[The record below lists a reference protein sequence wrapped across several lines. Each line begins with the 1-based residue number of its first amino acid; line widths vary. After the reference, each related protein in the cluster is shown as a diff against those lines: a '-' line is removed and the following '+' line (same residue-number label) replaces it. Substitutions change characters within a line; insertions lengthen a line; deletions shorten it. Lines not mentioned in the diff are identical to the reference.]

1 MVRGTIIAS
10 TTYTHSVCTRKHLES
25 NVPSIEMKSS
35 QHTDPGPAISGRMSR
50 RRFFRQSGA
59 AALST
64 MLLTS
69 CDNLLDKIIPSKKD
83 KRDKTL
89 AFFGDSLTIGAGG
102 TRPFGEWVGNVFP
115 ERPVFNDGINGQIAL
130 SIAIRQGGVP
140 LTLSVAGGKFDGVKP
155 VAVTKINNEFL
166 STPLNA
172 NVYSRTGTLV
182 GVKCTITRK
191 FLPEIGERY
200 TVEPLAKSD
209 TEVPADPPV
218 EIEIPDGSVFELDD
232 AVRLRTATQILWYG
246 RNDISEG
253 KPGAD
258 ILATI
263 KSSVDYIAEPRRY
276 LVLGI
281 LCAATEN
288 KGTDGYARVTA
299 FNDELALLYGK
310 SYVAMT
316 PPTESEMS
324 DIGYAPSPGDMEDI
338 EKGNF
343 PRGMRAANSTDQIHL
358 NDFGYQL
365 VANRVVKKIRELD
378 Y

>member
-1 MVRGTIIAS
+1 
-10 TTYTHSVCTRKHLES
+10 
-25 NVPSIEMKSS
+25 MKMNPF
-35 QHTDPGPAISGRMSR
+35 QHTDPGRTIGTGMSR

-89 AFFGDSLTIGAGG
+89 AFFGDSLTIGTGG
-102 TRPFGEWVGNVFP
+102 TRPFGEWVGDVFP

-140 LTLSVAGGKFDGVKP
+140 LTLSVAGGKFDGAKP
-155 VAVTKINNEFL
+155 VTVTKLTNEFL

-172 NVYSRTGTLV
+172 DVYSRTGTLV
-182 GVKCTITRK
+182 GVPCTITRK
-191 FLPEIGERY
+191 FLPDVGEHY
-200 TVEPLAKSD
+200 TVEPLAQSG
-209 TEVPADPPV
+209 TEAPGETPLAETPV
-218 EIEIPDGSVFELDD
+218 DIEIPDDSVFELDD
-232 AVRLRTATQILWYG
+232 AVRLKTATQILWYG
-246 RNDISEG
+246 RNDIAEG
-253 KPGAD
+253 KPETD
-258 ILATI
+258 VLAAI

-281 LCAATEN
+281 LPAASEN
-288 KGTDGYARVTA
+288 KGTDRYAKVTA
-299 FNDELALLYGK
+299 FNDQLAMLYGK

-316 PPTESEMS
+316 PPTESEMN
-324 DIGYAPSPGDMEDI
+324 DIGFVPTADDMEDI

-343 PRGMRAANSTDQIHL
+343 PRRMRAANSTDQIHL
-358 NDFGYQL
+358 NNLGYQI
-365 VANRVVKKIRELD
+365 VANRVVKKIRDLD

>member
-1 MVRGTIIAS
+1 
-10 TTYTHSVCTRKHLES
+10 
-25 NVPSIEMKSS
+25 MKMNPF
-35 QHTDPGPAISGRMSR
+35 QHTDPGRMIGTGMSR

-69 CDNLLDKIIPSKKD
+69 CDNLLDKIVPSKKD

-89 AFFGDSLTIGAGG
+89 AFFGDSLTIGTGG
-102 TRPFGEWVGNVFP
+102 TRPFGEWVGDVFP
-115 ERPVFNDGINGQIAL
+115 GRPVFNDGINGQIAV

-140 LTLSVAGGKFDGVKP
+140 LTLSVAGGKFDGAKP
-155 VAVTKINNEFL
+155 VTVTKLTNEFL

-172 NVYSRTGTLV
+172 NVYSRTGTLA
-182 GVKCTITRK
+182 GVPCTITRK
-191 FLPEIGERY
+191 FLPDVGERY
-200 TVEPLAKSD
+200 TVQPLAQTG
-209 TEVPADPPV
+209 TEALGEETPLTETPV
-218 EIEIPDGSVFELDD
+218 DIEIPDDSVFELDD

-246 RNDISEG
+246 RNDIAEG
-253 KPGAD
+253 KPDAD
-258 ILATI
+258 ILAAI

-281 LCAATEN
+281 LPAASEN
-288 KGTDGYARVTA
+288 KGTDLYAKVTA
-299 FNDELALLYGK
+299 FNDELAMLYGK

-316 PPTESEMS
+316 PPTESEMN
-324 DIGYAPSPGDMEDI
+324 DIGFVPTADDMEDI

-343 PRGMRAANSTDQIHL
+343 PRRMRAANNADQIHL
-358 NDFGYQL
+358 NNFGYQI
-365 VANRVVKKIRELD
+365 VANRVVKKIRDLD

>member
-1 MVRGTIIAS
+1 M
-10 TTYTHSVCTRKHLES
+10 CPKHLDI
-25 NVPSIEMKSS
+25 NVPSIEMNST
-35 QHTDPGPAISGRMSR
+35 QHTDPGRAIVGRMSR

-64 MLLTS
+64 MFLTS

-83 KRDKTL
+83 NRDKTL
-89 AFFGDSLTIGAGG
+89 AFFGDSLTIGTGG
-102 TRPFGEWVGNVFP
+102 TRPFGEWVGDVFP

-155 VAVTKINNEFL
+155 VTVTKINNEFL

-172 NVYSRTGTLV
+172 NVYSRTGTLA

-191 FLPEIGERY
+191 FVPEVGERY
-200 TVEPLAKSD
+200 TVEPLAQSD
-209 TEVPADPPV
+209 TEVLAGTPAD
-218 EIEIPDGSVFELDD
+218 IEIPDGSIFELDD
-232 AVRLRTATQILWYG
+232 AVRLRTATQVLWYG
-246 RNDISEG
+246 RNDIAEG
-253 KPGAD
+253 RPEAD
-258 ILATI
+258 ILAVI

-281 LCAATEN
+281 LPAATEN
-288 KGTDGYARVTA
+288 KGTDRYAKLTA
-299 FNDELALLYGK
+299 FNDELAMLYGK
-310 SYVAMT
+310 SYVTMT

-324 DIGYAPSPGDMEDI
+324 DIGFAPTADDQEDI
-338 EKGNF
+338 ERGNF
-343 PRGMRAANSTDQIHL
+343 PRRMRAANSTDQIHL
-358 NDFGYQL
+358 NNFGYQI
-365 VANRVVKKIRELD
+365 VANRVVKKIRDLD